1 MTRPGSP
8 TFVALVTIPV
18 EPGSSRFSEE
28 RKCDENVARRPF
40 PFANSVILSKDYRSQ
55 WPKMSDNADG
65 SPSTGRSFAN
75 RYRWAGDLKISARIA
90 VQHEVSILALIKG
103 KERFVYV
110 YDDESR
116 DDLLATLR
124 DHAASPTVDLS
135 WFDASILRERARQ
148 QALEAAVTSNA
159 TRNRG

>member
-1 MTRPGSP
+1 M
-8 TFVALVTIPV
+8 
-18 EPGSSRFSEE
+18 
-28 RKCDENVARRPF
+28 
-40 PFANSVILSKDYRSQ
+40 
-55 WPKMSDNADG
+55 
-65 SPSTGRSFAN
+65 
-75 RYRWAGDLKISARIA
+75 
-90 VQHEVSILALIKG
+90 QHEVSILALIKG

-124 DHAASPTVDLS
+124 DHAASPTVGLS

-159 TRNRG
+159 TRDRG